1 MSGYSLGGVLVSSR
15 THADGKRLYPRRTS
29 TNDTTRTVTVVGAG
43 DMGHGSVAHFAL
55 HGLDVSLVDHR
66 QSNLDRARGRI
77 REVVE
82 SHHEEGLAITSSE
95 EVLAGVETTLDREA
109 GVAPTE
115 DVNAAIRDG
124 YARRTSVI
132 GPFETMDV
140 AGLGLF
146 RTVAADRYPHLSDA
160 EEPGDPFDE
169 YLARDRGG
177 IEDGAGFFE
186 YGDPP
191 EAVTRSR
198 DEQLAALAR
207 LFDERRD

>member
-1 MSGYSLGGVLVSSR
+1 MV
-15 THADGKRLYPRRTS
+15 
-29 TNDTTRTVTVVGAG
+29 
-43 DMGHGSVAHFAL
+43 HGSVAHFAL
-55 HGLDVSLVDHR
+55 HGLDVSPVDRR

-77 REVVE
+77 RQVVE
-82 SHHEEGLAITSSE
+82 FHHEEGLAITSSE

-109 GVAPTE
+109 GVASIE
-115 DVNAAIRDG
+115 GVNAAIRDG

-146 RTVAADRYPHLSDA
+146 RTVASDLYPHLSDA
-160 EEPGDPFDE
+160 GEPGDLLDE

-186 YGDPP
+186 YDDPP
-191 EAVTRSR
+191 EAATRSR
-198 DEQLAALAR
+198 DEQHAALSR
-207 LFDERRD
+207 PFDERRD